1 MTGGTLNALEKILA
15 RAAGKEEVEPG
26 EIVDAI
32 IDRIMITERQ
42 APRVVDNLG
51 ELGNPRIRMP
61 KEKVIVVFDHE
72 VPPSKVE
79 TANAQRRVR
88 ERFSKQATLYDM
100 NVGICHQVLPEKGHV
115 EPGLVVVGTD
125 SHTVTNGAFGAF
137 ATGIGVTDA
146 TGVLLTG
153 TIWLKVPSVIAVQM
167 EGRLP
172 QRVAPKD
179 AMLQLVSRLRSDGAQ
194 YKGLEFRGPGVTAM
208 SLAGRMVM
216 ANMSVEVGAKAGF
229 FAADE
234 VVLSYLRPR
243 VKNPMNPMVSDP
255 DAEYEAVVEMDLS
268 QIVPQVS
275 CPHAVDSVVPITEV
289 AGREI
294 HDAFLGSCT
303 NGRLEDLQAAAEI
316 LRGRR
321 IHSRVRM
328 VVAPASTETYLAAL
342 RSGVLETLVEAGAVV
357 VNPNCASC
365 ASLHMDLLGDGEVSV
380 SSTNRNFRGRRGSR
394 DAEIYLASPATVAA
408 SALAGCIADPR
419 EF

>member
-1 MTGGTLNALEKILA
+1 MNALEKILA
-15 RAAGKEEVEPG
+15 RAAGKDEVEPG

-32 IDRIMITERQ
+32 VDRIMITERQ

-88 ERFSKQATLYDM
+88 ERFSEQATLYDM

-115 EPGLVVVGTD
+115 EPGLIVVGTD

-137 ATGIGVTDA
+137 ATGIGVTEA

-153 TIWLKVPSVIAVQM
+153 TIWLKVPPVIAVQM

-243 VKNPMNPMVSDP
+243 VKTPMNPMVSDP

-328 VVAPASTETYLAAL
+328 VVAPASTATYLAAL

-419 EF
+419 EFR